1 MTKSQKNTADENTLY
16 LDQIEL
22 EQKVQKLI
30 KIKDFRFLSNL
41 PDTDLTELVSNLS
54 LIRDET
60 LSGALQELKTA
71 ALRVLD
77 SRKVDSVYKT
87 LQSVY
92 EGSL

>member
-1 MTKSQKNTADENTLY
+1 MTKKNTADENTLY

>member
-1 MTKSQKNTADENTLY
+1 MTKKNTADENTLH

-60 LSGALQELKTA
+60 LLGALQELKTA

-77 SRKVDSVYKT
+77 SRKVDSALALLEPVF
-87 LQSVY
+87 L
-92 EGSL
+92 

>member
-1 MTKSQKNTADENTLY
+1 MTKK
-16 LDQIEL
+16 
-22 EQKVQKLI
+22 
-30 KIKDFRFLSNL
+30 SN
-41 PDTDLTELVSNLS
+41 LTELVSNLT
-54 LIRDET
+54 LVRDET

>member
-41 PDTDLTELVSNLS
+41 PDTDLTELVSNLT

-60 LSGALQELKTA
+60 LLGALQELKTA

>member
-41 PDTDLTELVSNLS
+41 PETDLTELVSNLS